1 MKCYSNISS
10 NISNYCDNN
19 KKNNNNNDNHSDDSN
34 NNNNNNYNDDS
45 NNNNNNNYSD
55 DSNNNNNNNYSD
67 DNSNKSIK
75 YIIAKLEN
83 EYKMQYYDIKKLLK
97 FCLKVDDKYLII
109 HNIDNL
115 DEKIVKQI
123 FIYAE
128 RIKSGIPIQYLINE
142 QDFMGQTFY
151 VNKNVLIPQPDT
163 EIVVQC
169 AINKIKELIDRK
181 VKAKN
186 IITDNIIDK
195 TIDKTTD
202 NTDINTNDL
211 IDENYT
217 NVERTIRSKK
227 IKILDLCTGSGAIGI
242 SIKKYFGESVDV
254 TLSDISKEALDVAKL
269 NAKNILITKKI
280 LNTKNI
286 SNTKKNLD
294 SSEEILNSSE
304 KNLNSSGKILSSS
317 DKIEKNYPIEN
328 SNEAEYDVNFVQSDM
343 FQNIKDNFDVIVS
356 NPPYIRS
363 KLIDELDEDVK
374 NEPHIALDGGSDGLR
389 FYKII
394 KSEINNFLNKDGYLI
409 LEIGYDQ
416 KEEVQKMFEN
426 SECIKDYA
434 GNDRVII
441 WKRWYNVYFNKG

>member
-1 MKCYSNISS
+1 
-10 NISNYCDNN
+10 
-19 KKNNNNNDNHSDDSN
+19 
-34 NNNNNNYNDDS
+34 
-45 NNNNNNNYSD
+45 
-55 DSNNNNNNNYSD
+55 
-67 DNSNKSIK
+67 
-75 YIIAKLEN
+75 
-83 EYKMQYYDIKKLLK
+83 MQYYDIKKLLK
-97 FCLKVDDKYLII
+97 FCLKVDNKYLII

-115 DEKIVKQI
+115 DAKIVKQI

-181 VKAKN
+181 EIATN
-186 IITDNIIDK
+186 ITTDNIIDK
-195 TIDKTTD
+195 TIDKTTYKI
-202 NTDINTNDL
+202 DINTNDL
-211 IDENYT
+211 MDGNYT

-254 TLSDISKEALDVAKL
+254 TLSDISKDALDVAKL
-269 NAKNILITKKI
+269 NAKNILSTKKI
-280 LNTKNI
+280 LNTKKVLN
-286 SNTKKNLD
+286 SLEKF
-294 SSEEILNSSE
+294 LNSSE
-304 KNLNSSGKILSSS
+304 KILNSSGKI
-317 DKIEKNYPIEN
+317 DKNYPIEN
-328 SNEAEYDVNFVQSDM
+328 SNESEYDVNFVQSDM
-343 FQNIKDNFDVIVS
+343 FHNIKDKFDLIVS

-374 NEPHIALDGGSDGLR
+374 NEPHIALDGGSDGLK

-441 WKRWYNVYFNKG
+441 WKR

>member
-1 MKCYSNISS
+1 MKCYIAIN
-10 NISNYCDNN
+10 
-19 KKNNNNNDNHSDDSN
+19 
-34 NNNNNNYNDDS
+34 
-45 NNNNNNNYSD
+45 
-55 DSNNNNNNNYSD
+55 
-67 DNSNKSIK
+67 

-109 HNIDNL
+109 HNNDNL

-169 AINKIKELIDRK
+169 AINKINELIDTK

-195 TIDKTTD
+195 TIDKTTYKI
-202 NTDINTNDL
+202 DINTNDL
-211 IDENYT
+211 IDEHYT
-217 NVERTIRSKK
+217 NVKRTIRSKK

-269 NAKNILITKKI
+269 NAKNILSTKKI
-280 LNTKNI
+280 LN
-286 SNTKKNLD
+286 
-294 SSEEILNSSE
+294 SSDKFLNSSE
-304 KNLNSSGKILSSS
+304 KILISSGKILSSS

-416 KEEVQKMFEN
+416 KEEVQKMFKN

-441 WKRWYNVYFNKG
+441 WKR

>member
-19 KKNNNNNDNHSDDSN
+19 KKNNNNNDNYSN
-34 NNNNNNYNDDS
+34 
-45 NNNNNNNYSD
+45 

-169 AINKIKELIDRK
+169 AINKIKELIDTK

-186 IITDNIIDK
+186 IITENIIDK
-195 TIDKTTD
+195 TTYKI
-202 NTDINTNDL
+202 DINTNDL
-211 IDENYT
+211 MDGNYT
-217 NVERTIRSKK
+217 NVERTIRNKK

-254 TLSDISKEALDVAKL
+254 TLSDISKDALDVAKL
-269 NAKNILITKKI
+269 NAKNILSTKKI

-286 SNTKKNLD
+286 SNTKKV
-294 SSEEILNSSE
+294 LNSSE
-304 KNLNSSGKILSSS
+304 KFLNSSEKILNSSGKI
-317 DKIEKNYPIEN
+317 DKNYPIEN

-374 NEPHIALDGGSDGLR
+374 NEPHIALDGGSDGLK

-394 KSEINNFLNKDGYLI
+394 KSEINNFLNIDGYLI

-434 GNDRVII
+434 GNDRVVI
-441 WKRWYNVYFNKG
+441 WKR

>member
-1 MKCYSNISS
+1 MKCYIAIN
-10 NISNYCDNN
+10 
-19 KKNNNNNDNHSDDSN
+19 
-34 NNNNNNYNDDS
+34 
-45 NNNNNNNYSD
+45 
-55 DSNNNNNNNYSD
+55 
-67 DNSNKSIK
+67 

-109 HNIDNL
+109 HNNDNL

-123 FIYAE
+123 FTYAE

-217 NVERTIRSKK
+217 NVERTIRKKK

-254 TLSDISKEALDVAKL
+254 TLSDISKDALDVAKL
-269 NAKNILITKKI
+269 NAKNILSTKKI
-280 LNTKNI
+280 LN
-286 SNTKKNLD
+286 
-294 SSEEILNSSE
+294 
-304 KNLNSSGKILSSS
+304 SS

-416 KEEVQKMFEN
+416 KEEVQKTFEN

-441 WKRWYNVYFNKG
+441 WKR

>member
-1 MKCYSNISS
+1 MKYYSNKSS
-10 NISNYCDNN
+10 DN
-19 KKNNNNNDNHSDDSN
+19 SDC
-34 NNNNNNYNDDS
+34 NNNNYNND
-45 NNNNNNNYSD
+45 NNNYS
-55 DSNNNNNNNYSD
+55 NNYNN
-67 DNSNKSIK
+67 DNSNNRDIA
-75 YIIAKLEN
+75 IREVIAKLEN

-109 HNIDNL
+109 HNNDNL

-123 FIYAE
+123 FTYAE

-254 TLSDISKEALDVAKL
+254 TLSDISKDALDVAKL
-269 NAKNILITKKI
+269 NAKNILSTKKI
-280 LNTKNI
+280 LN
-286 SNTKKNLD
+286 
-294 SSEEILNSSE
+294 SSDKFLNSSE
-304 KNLNSSGKILSSS
+304 KILISSGKILSSS

-374 NEPHIALDGGSDGLR
+374 NEPHIALDGGSDGLK

-416 KEEVQKMFEN
+416 KEEVQKMFKN

-441 WKRWYNVYFNKG
+441 WKR

>member
-1 MKCYSNISS
+1 MKCYIAIN
-10 NISNYCDNN
+10 
-19 KKNNNNNDNHSDDSN
+19 
-34 NNNNNNYNDDS
+34 
-45 NNNNNNNYSD
+45 
-55 DSNNNNNNNYSD
+55 
-67 DNSNKSIK
+67 

-109 HNIDNL
+109 HNNDNL

-169 AINKIKELIDRK
+169 AINKINELIDTK

-202 NTDINTNDL
+202 KKDINANDL

-217 NVERTIRSKK
+217 NVKKTIRRKK

-254 TLSDISKEALDVAKL
+254 TLSDISKDALDVAKL
-269 NAKNILITKKI
+269 NAKNILSTKK
-280 LNTKNI
+280 
-286 SNTKKNLD
+286 
-294 SSEEILNSSE
+294 ILNSSE
-304 KNLNSSGKILSSS
+304 KFLNSSRKILNSSGKILNSSGKS
-317 DKIEKNYPIEN
+317 EKNYPIEK

-374 NEPHIALDGGSDGLR
+374 NEPHIALDGGSDGLK

-416 KEEVQKMFEN
+416 KEEVQKMFKN

-441 WKRWYNVYFNKG
+441 WKR

>member
-1 MKCYSNISS
+1 MECYIAIN
-10 NISNYCDNN
+10 
-19 KKNNNNNDNHSDDSN
+19 
-34 NNNNNNYNDDS
+34 
-45 NNNNNNNYSD
+45 
-55 DSNNNNNNNYSD
+55 
-67 DNSNKSIK
+67 

-109 HNIDNL
+109 HNNDNL

-181 VKAKN
+181 EIATN
-186 IITDNIIDK
+186 ITTDK
-195 TIDKTTD
+195 TDK
-202 NTDINTNDL
+202 TDINTNDL
-211 IDENYT
+211 IDEHYT
-217 NVERTIRSKK
+217 NVKKTIRKKK

-254 TLSDISKEALDVAKL
+254 TLSDISKDALDVAKL
-269 NAKNILITKKI
+269 NAKNILSTKKI
-280 LNTKNI
+280 
-286 SNTKKNLD
+286 
-294 SSEEILNSSE
+294 
-304 KNLNSSGKILSSS
+304 LNSSGKILNSSGKS
-317 DKIEKNYPIEN
+317 EKNYPIEN

-441 WKRWYNVYFNKG
+441 WKR

>member
-1 MKCYSNISS
+1 MKYYSNKSS
-10 NISNYCDNN
+10 DN
-19 KKNNNNNDNHSDDSN
+19 SDC
-34 NNNNNNYNDDS
+34 NNNNYNND
-45 NNNNNNNYSD
+45 NNNYS
-55 DSNNNNNNNYSD
+55 NNYNN
-67 DNSNKSIK
+67 DNSNNRDIA
-75 YIIAKLEN
+75 IREVIAKLEN

-109 HNIDNL
+109 HNNDNL
-115 DEKIVKQI
+115 NEKIVKQI
-123 FIYAE
+123 FIFAE
-128 RIKSGIPIQYLINE
+128 RIKSGIPIQYIINE

-254 TLSDISKEALDVAKL
+254 TLSDISKDALDVAKL
-269 NAKNILITKKI
+269 NAKNILSTKKI
-280 LNTKNI
+280 LN
-286 SNTKKNLD
+286 
-294 SSEEILNSSE
+294 SSDKFLNSSE
-304 KNLNSSGKILSSS
+304 KILISSGKILSSS

-374 NEPHIALDGGSDGLR
+374 NEPHIALDGGSDGLK

-409 LEIGYDQ
+409 LEIGYEQ

-441 WKRWYNVYFNKG
+441 WKR

>member
-1 MKCYSNISS
+1 MESYSNISS
-10 NISNYCDNN
+10 NISDYCDNN
-19 KKNNNNNDNHSDDSN
+19 KKNNNNNDNYSNDSNNNNNNKYSDDSN
-34 NNNNNNYNDDS
+34 NNNNNNYNDD
-45 NNNNNNNYSD
+45 NN
-55 DSNNNNNNNYSD
+55 
-67 DNSNKSIK
+67 NKSIK

-109 HNIDNL
+109 HNNDNL

-128 RIKSGIPIQYLINE
+128 RIKSGIPIQYIINE

-169 AINKIKELIDRK
+169 AINKINELIDTK

-195 TIDKTTD
+195 TIDKTTYKI
-202 NTDINTNDL
+202 DINTNDL
-211 IDENYT
+211 IDEHYT
-217 NVERTIRSKK
+217 NVKRTIRSKK

-269 NAKNILITKKI
+269 NAKNILSTKKF

-286 SNTKKNLD
+286 SNTKKVLD
-294 SSEEILNSSE
+294 SSE
-304 KNLNSSGKILSSS
+304 KNLNSSG
-317 DKIEKNYPIEN
+317 KIEKNYPIEN

-343 FQNIKDNFDVIVS
+343 FHNIKDNFDVIVS

-363 KLIDELDEDVK
+363 KLIDEIDEDVK

-416 KEEVQKMFEN
+416 KEEVQKMLEN

-441 WKRWYNVYFNKG
+441 WKR

>member
-1 MKCYSNISS
+1 MEYYSNKSS
-10 NISNYCDNN
+10 DN
-19 KKNNNNNDNHSDDSN
+19 SDC
-34 NNNNNNYNDDS
+34 NNNNYNND
-45 NNNNNNNYSD
+45 NNNYS
-55 DSNNNNNNNYSD
+55 NNYNN
-67 DNSNKSIK
+67 DNSNNRDIA
-75 YIIAKLEN
+75 IREVIAKLEN

-109 HNIDNL
+109 HNNDNL

-123 FIYAE
+123 FTYAE

-202 NTDINTNDL
+202 KKDINANDL

-217 NVERTIRSKK
+217 NVKKTIRRKK

-254 TLSDISKEALDVAKL
+254 TLSDISKDALDVAKL
-269 NAKNILITKKI
+269 NAKNILSTKK
-280 LNTKNI
+280 
-286 SNTKKNLD
+286 
-294 SSEEILNSSE
+294 ILNSSE
-304 KNLNSSGKILSSS
+304 KFLNSSRKILNSSGKILNSSGKS
-317 DKIEKNYPIEN
+317 EKNYPIEK

-441 WKRWYNVYFNKG
+441 WKR

>member
-1 MKCYSNISS
+1 MECYIAIN
-10 NISNYCDNN
+10 
-19 KKNNNNNDNHSDDSN
+19 
-34 NNNNNNYNDDS
+34 
-45 NNNNNNNYSD
+45 
-55 DSNNNNNNNYSD
+55 
-67 DNSNKSIK
+67 

-109 HNIDNL
+109 HNNDNL

-181 VKAKN
+181 EIATN
-186 IITDNIIDK
+186 ITTDK
-195 TIDKTTD
+195 TDK
-202 NTDINTNDL
+202 TDINTNDL
-211 IDENYT
+211 IDEHYT
-217 NVERTIRSKK
+217 NVKKTIRKKK

-242 SIKKYFGESVDV
+242 SIKKNFGESVDV
-254 TLSDISKEALDVAKL
+254 TLSDISKDALDVAKL
-269 NAKNILITKKI
+269 NAKNILSTKKI
-280 LNTKNI
+280 LN
-286 SNTKKNLD
+286 
-294 SSEEILNSSE
+294 SSRKI
-304 KNLNSSGKILSSS
+304 LNSSGKILNSSGKS
-317 DKIEKNYPIEN
+317 EKNYPIEN

-441 WKRWYNVYFNKG
+441 WKR

>member
-1 MKCYSNISS
+1 MKCYIAIN
-10 NISNYCDNN
+10 
-19 KKNNNNNDNHSDDSN
+19 
-34 NNNNNNYNDDS
+34 
-45 NNNNNNNYSD
+45 
-55 DSNNNNNNNYSD
+55 
-67 DNSNKSIK
+67 

-109 HNIDNL
+109 HNNDNL

-181 VKAKN
+181 EIATN
-186 IITDNIIDK
+186 ITTDK
-195 TIDKTTD
+195 TDKK
-202 NTDINTNDL
+202 DINTNDL
-211 IDENYT
+211 IDEHYT
-217 NVERTIRSKK
+217 NVKKTIRKKK

-254 TLSDISKEALDVAKL
+254 TLSDISKDALDVAKL
-269 NAKNILITKKI
+269 NAKNILSTKKI
-280 LNTKNI
+280 LN
-286 SNTKKNLD
+286 
-294 SSEEILNSSE
+294 SSRKI
-304 KNLNSSGKILSSS
+304 LNSSGKILNSSGKS
-317 DKIEKNYPIEN
+317 EKNYPIEN

-441 WKRWYNVYFNKG
+441 WKR

>member
-1 MKCYSNISS
+1 MKCYIAIN
-10 NISNYCDNN
+10 
-19 KKNNNNNDNHSDDSN
+19 
-34 NNNNNNYNDDS
+34 
-45 NNNNNNNYSD
+45 
-55 DSNNNNNNNYSD
+55 
-67 DNSNKSIK
+67 

-109 HNIDNL
+109 HNNDNL

-123 FIYAE
+123 FTYAE

-169 AINKIKELIDRK
+169 AINKINELIDTK

-195 TIDKTTD
+195 TIDKTTY

-254 TLSDISKEALDVAKL
+254 TLSDISKDALDVAKL
-269 NAKNILITKKI
+269 NAKNILSTKKI
-280 LNTKNI
+280 LN
-286 SNTKKNLD
+286 
-294 SSEEILNSSE
+294 
-304 KNLNSSGKILSSS
+304 SS

-441 WKRWYNVYFNKG
+441 WKR

>member
-19 KKNNNNNDNHSDDSN
+19 KKNNNNNDNH
-34 NNNNNNYNDDS
+34 
-45 NNNNNNNYSD
+45 SD

-254 TLSDISKEALDVAKL
+254 TLSDISKDALDVAKL
-269 NAKNILITKKI
+269 NAKNILSTKKI
-280 LNTKNI
+280 LN
-286 SNTKKNLD
+286 
-294 SSEEILNSSE
+294 SSDKFLNSSE
-304 KNLNSSGKILSSS
+304 KILISSGKILSSS

-441 WKRWYNVYFNKG
+441 WKR

>member
-1 MKCYSNISS
+1 MKCYIAIN
-10 NISNYCDNN
+10 
-19 KKNNNNNDNHSDDSN
+19 
-34 NNNNNNYNDDS
+34 
-45 NNNNNNNYSD
+45 
-55 DSNNNNNNNYSD
+55 
-67 DNSNKSIK
+67 

-109 HNIDNL
+109 HNNDNL

-254 TLSDISKEALDVAKL
+254 TLSDISKDALDVAKL
-269 NAKNILITKKI
+269 NAKNILSTKKI
-280 LNTKNI
+280 LN
-286 SNTKKNLD
+286 
-294 SSEEILNSSE
+294 
-304 KNLNSSGKILSSS
+304 SS

-441 WKRWYNVYFNKG
+441 WKR

>member
-1 MKCYSNISS
+1 MKCYIAIN
-10 NISNYCDNN
+10 
-19 KKNNNNNDNHSDDSN
+19 
-34 NNNNNNYNDDS
+34 
-45 NNNNNNNYSD
+45 
-55 DSNNNNNNNYSD
+55 
-67 DNSNKSIK
+67 

-109 HNIDNL
+109 HNNDNL

-123 FIYAE
+123 FTYAE

-169 AINKIKELIDRK
+169 AINKIEELIDRK
-181 VKAKN
+181 EIVTN
-186 IITDNIIDK
+186 ITKDTTDKTDKIDK
-195 TIDKTTD
+195 K
-202 NTDINTNDL
+202 DINTNDL
-211 IDENYT
+211 IDEHYT
-217 NVERTIRSKK
+217 NVKKTIRKKK

-254 TLSDISKEALDVAKL
+254 TLSDISKDALDVAKL
-269 NAKNILITKKI
+269 NAKNILSTKK
-280 LNTKNI
+280 
-286 SNTKKNLD
+286 
-294 SSEEILNSSE
+294 ILNSSE
-304 KNLNSSGKILSSS
+304 KFLNSSRKILNSSGKILNSSGKS
-317 DKIEKNYPIEN
+317 EKNYPIEN

-441 WKRWYNVYFNKG
+441 WKR

>member
-1 MKCYSNISS
+1 MKCYIAIN
-10 NISNYCDNN
+10 
-19 KKNNNNNDNHSDDSN
+19 
-34 NNNNNNYNDDS
+34 
-45 NNNNNNNYSD
+45 
-55 DSNNNNNNNYSD
+55 
-67 DNSNKSIK
+67 

-109 HNIDNL
+109 HNNDNL

-123 FIYAE
+123 FTYAE

-254 TLSDISKEALDVAKL
+254 TLSDISKDALDVAKL
-269 NAKNILITKKI
+269 NAKNILSTKK
-280 LNTKNI
+280 
-286 SNTKKNLD
+286 
-294 SSEEILNSSE
+294 ILNSSE
-304 KNLNSSGKILSSS
+304 KFLNSSRKILNSSGKILNSSGKS
-317 DKIEKNYPIEN
+317 EKNYPIEK

-416 KEEVQKMFEN
+416 KEEVQKMFKN

-441 WKRWYNVYFNKG
+441 WKR

>member
-1 MKCYSNISS
+1 MKCYIAIN
-10 NISNYCDNN
+10 
-19 KKNNNNNDNHSDDSN
+19 
-34 NNNNNNYNDDS
+34 
-45 NNNNNNNYSD
+45 
-55 DSNNNNNNNYSD
+55 
-67 DNSNKSIK
+67 

-109 HNIDNL
+109 HNNDNL

-123 FIYAE
+123 FTYAE

-254 TLSDISKEALDVAKL
+254 TLSDISKDALDVAKL
-269 NAKNILITKKI
+269 NAKNILSTKKI
-280 LNTKNI
+280 LN
-286 SNTKKNLD
+286 
-294 SSEEILNSSE
+294 
-304 KNLNSSGKILSSS
+304 SS

-416 KEEVQKMFEN
+416 KEEVQKMFKN

-441 WKRWYNVYFNKG
+441 WKR

>member
-19 KKNNNNNDNHSDDSN
+19 KKNNNNNDNYSNDSN

-55 DSNNNNNNNYSD
+55 DNN
-67 DNSNKSIK
+67 NKSIK

-109 HNIDNL
+109 HNNDNL

-181 VKAKN
+181 EIATN
-186 IITDNIIDK
+186 ITTDTTDTTDKTDKIDK
-195 TIDKTTD
+195 K
-202 NTDINTNDL
+202 DINTNDL
-211 IDENYT
+211 IDEHYT
-217 NVERTIRSKK
+217 NVKKTIRKKK

-269 NAKNILITKKI
+269 NAKSILSTKKI
-280 LNTKNI
+280 
-286 SNTKKNLD
+286 
-294 SSEEILNSSE
+294 
-304 KNLNSSGKILSSS
+304 LNSSGKILNSSEKILSSS
-317 DKIEKNYPIEN
+317 GKILNSSERNLNSSGKIEKNYPIEN
-328 SNEAEYDVNFVQSDM
+328 SNEAEYDVYFVKSDM
-343 FQNIKDNFDVIVS
+343 FRNIKDNFDVIVS

-441 WKRWYNVYFNKG
+441 WKR

>member
-1 MKCYSNISS
+1 
-10 NISNYCDNN
+10 
-19 KKNNNNNDNHSDDSN
+19 
-34 NNNNNNYNDDS
+34 
-45 NNNNNNNYSD
+45 
-55 DSNNNNNNNYSD
+55 
-67 DNSNKSIK
+67 
-75 YIIAKLEN
+75 
-83 EYKMQYYDIKKLLK
+83 MQYYDIKKLLK
-97 FCLKVDDKYLII
+97 FCLKVDNKYLII

-115 DEKIVKQI
+115 DAKIVKQI

-169 AINKIKELIDRK
+169 AINKIKELIDTK

-186 IITDNIIDK
+186 IITENIIDK
-195 TIDKTTD
+195 TTYKI
-202 NTDINTNDL
+202 DINTNDL

-217 NVERTIRSKK
+217 NVEKTIRSKK

-254 TLSDISKEALDVAKL
+254 TLSDISKDALDVAKL
-269 NAKNILITKKI
+269 NAKNILSTKKI

-286 SNTKKNLD
+286 SNTKKV
-294 SSEEILNSSE
+294 LNSSE
-304 KNLNSSGKILSSS
+304 KFLNSSEKILNSSGKI
-317 DKIEKNYPIEN
+317 DKNYPIEN

-374 NEPHIALDGGSDGLR
+374 NEPHIALDGGSDGLK

-434 GNDRVII
+434 GNDRVVI
-441 WKRWYNVYFNKG
+441 WKR

>member
-1 MKCYSNISS
+1 MECYIAIN
-10 NISNYCDNN
+10 
-19 KKNNNNNDNHSDDSN
+19 
-34 NNNNNNYNDDS
+34 
-45 NNNNNNNYSD
+45 
-55 DSNNNNNNNYSD
+55 
-67 DNSNKSIK
+67 

-109 HNIDNL
+109 HNNDNL

-123 FIYAE
+123 FTYAE

-254 TLSDISKEALDVAKL
+254 TLSDISKDALDVAKL
-269 NAKNILITKKI
+269 NAKNILSTKKI
-280 LNTKNI
+280 LN
-286 SNTKKNLD
+286 
-294 SSEEILNSSE
+294 
-304 KNLNSSGKILSSS
+304 SS

-441 WKRWYNVYFNKG
+441 WKR

>member
-55 DSNNNNNNNYSD
+55 DNN
-67 DNSNKSIK
+67 NKSIK

-97 FCLKVDDKYLII
+97 SCLKVDDKYLII
-109 HNIDNL
+109 HNNDNL

-128 RIKSGIPIQYLINE
+128 RIKSGIPIQYIINE

-181 VKAKN
+181 EIATN
-186 IITDNIIDK
+186 ITTDTTDIDK
-195 TIDKTTD
+195 IDKK
-202 NTDINTNDL
+202 DINTNDL
-211 IDENYT
+211 IDEHYT
-217 NVERTIRSKK
+217 NVKKTIRKKK

-254 TLSDISKEALDVAKL
+254 TLSDISKDALDVAKL
-269 NAKNILITKKI
+269 NAKNILSTKK
-280 LNTKNI
+280 
-286 SNTKKNLD
+286 
-294 SSEEILNSSE
+294 ILNSSE
-304 KNLNSSGKILSSS
+304 KFLNSSRKILNSSGKILNSSGKILNSS

-441 WKRWYNVYFNKG
+441 WKR

>member
-1 MKCYSNISS
+1 MKCYIAIN
-10 NISNYCDNN
+10 
-19 KKNNNNNDNHSDDSN
+19 
-34 NNNNNNYNDDS
+34 
-45 NNNNNNNYSD
+45 
-55 DSNNNNNNNYSD
+55 
-67 DNSNKSIK
+67 

-109 HNIDNL
+109 HNNDNL

-181 VKAKN
+181 EIATN
-186 IITDNIIDK
+186 ITTDK
-195 TIDKTTD
+195 TDK
-202 NTDINTNDL
+202 TDINTNDL
-211 IDENYT
+211 IDEHYT
-217 NVERTIRSKK
+217 NVKKTIRKKK

-254 TLSDISKEALDVAKL
+254 TLSDISKDALDVAKL
-269 NAKNILITKKI
+269 NAKNILSTKKI
-280 LNTKNI
+280 LN
-286 SNTKKNLD
+286 
-294 SSEEILNSSE
+294 SSRKI
-304 KNLNSSGKILSSS
+304 LNSSGKILNSSGKS
-317 DKIEKNYPIEN
+317 EKNYPIEN

-441 WKRWYNVYFNKG
+441 WKR

>member
-10 NISNYCDNN
+10 NINNYCDNN
-19 KKNNNNNDNHSDDSN
+19 KKNNNNNDDYSDDS

-55 DSNNNNNNNYSD
+55 DSNNNNNNNYND
-67 DNSNKSIK
+67 DNNNKSIK

-97 FCLKVDDKYLII
+97 FCLKVDNKYLII

-115 DEKIVKQI
+115 DAKIVKQI

-181 VKAKN
+181 EIATN
-186 IITDNIIDK
+186 ITTDNIIDK
-195 TIDKTTD
+195 TIDKTTYKI
-202 NTDINTNDL
+202 DINTNDL
-211 IDENYT
+211 MDGNYT

-254 TLSDISKEALDVAKL
+254 TLSDISKDALDVAKL
-269 NAKNILITKKI
+269 NAKNILSTKKI
-280 LNTKNI
+280 LNTKKVLN
-286 SNTKKNLD
+286 SLEKF
-294 SSEEILNSSE
+294 LNSSE
-304 KNLNSSGKILSSS
+304 KILNSSGKI
-317 DKIEKNYPIEN
+317 DKNYPIEN
-328 SNEAEYDVNFVQSDM
+328 SNESEYDVNFVQSDM
-343 FQNIKDNFDVIVS
+343 FHNIKDKFDLIVS

-374 NEPHIALDGGSDGLR
+374 NEPHIALDGGSDGLK

-441 WKRWYNVYFNKG
+441 WKR

>member
-1 MKCYSNISS
+1 MKCYIAIN
-10 NISNYCDNN
+10 
-19 KKNNNNNDNHSDDSN
+19 
-34 NNNNNNYNDDS
+34 
-45 NNNNNNNYSD
+45 
-55 DSNNNNNNNYSD
+55 
-67 DNSNKSIK
+67 

-109 HNIDNL
+109 HNNDKID
-115 DEKIVKQI
+115 KGKQKQI
-123 FIYAE
+123 FLYANE
-128 RIKSGIPIQYLINE
+128 IKNGVPIQYVINE
-142 QDFMGQTFY
+142 QDFMGQAFY
-151 VNKNVLIPQPDT
+151 VNENVLIPQPDT
-163 EIVVQC
+163 EVVVQC
-169 AINKIKELIDRK
+169 AINKIKELM
-181 VKAKN
+181 
-186 IITDNIIDK
+186 
-195 TIDKTTD
+195 
-202 NTDINTNDL
+202 NTNNKN
-211 IDENYT
+211 EP
-217 NVERTIRSKK
+217 
-227 IKILDLCTGSGAIGI
+227 IKHNQIKVLDLCTGSGAIGI

-254 TLSDISKEALDVAKL
+254 TLSDISKDALDVAKL
-269 NAKNILITKKI
+269 NAKNILSTKKI
-280 LNTKNI
+280 LN
-286 SNTKKNLD
+286 
-294 SSEEILNSSE
+294 SSDKFLNSSE
-304 KNLNSSGKILSSS
+304 KILISSGKILSSS

-441 WKRWYNVYFNKG
+441 WKR

>member
-34 NNNNNNYNDDS
+34 NNNNNNYSDDSNNNNNNNYSDDS

-217 NVERTIRSKK
+217 NVERTIRNKK

-254 TLSDISKEALDVAKL
+254 TLSDISKDALDVAKL
-269 NAKNILITKKI
+269 NAKNILSTKKI

-286 SNTKKNLD
+286 SNTKKV
-294 SSEEILNSSE
+294 LNSSE
-304 KNLNSSGKILSSS
+304 KFLNSSEKILNSSGKI
-317 DKIEKNYPIEN
+317 DKNYPIEN

-343 FQNIKDNFDVIVS
+343 FHNIKDKFDLIVS

-374 NEPHIALDGGSDGLR
+374 NEPHIALDGGSDGLK

-441 WKRWYNVYFNKG
+441 WKR

>member
-1 MKCYSNISS
+1 MKCYIAIN
-10 NISNYCDNN
+10 
-19 KKNNNNNDNHSDDSN
+19 
-34 NNNNNNYNDDS
+34 
-45 NNNNNNNYSD
+45 
-55 DSNNNNNNNYSD
+55 
-67 DNSNKSIK
+67 

-109 HNIDNL
+109 HNNDNL

-181 VKAKN
+181 ETN
-186 IITDNIIDK
+186 ITTDK
-195 TIDKTTD
+195 TDK
-202 NTDINTNDL
+202 TDINTNDL
-211 IDENYT
+211 IDEHYT
-217 NVERTIRSKK
+217 NVKKTIRKKK

-254 TLSDISKEALDVAKL
+254 TLSDISKDALDVAKL
-269 NAKNILITKKI
+269 NAKNILSTKKI
-280 LNTKNI
+280 
-286 SNTKKNLD
+286 
-294 SSEEILNSSE
+294 
-304 KNLNSSGKILSSS
+304 LNSSGKILNSSG
-317 DKIEKNYPIEN
+317 KILNSSGKSEKNYPIEN

-441 WKRWYNVYFNKG
+441 WKR

>member
-1 MKCYSNISS
+1 MKCYIAIN
-10 NISNYCDNN
+10 
-19 KKNNNNNDNHSDDSN
+19 
-34 NNNNNNYNDDS
+34 
-45 NNNNNNNYSD
+45 
-55 DSNNNNNNNYSD
+55 
-67 DNSNKSIK
+67 

-109 HNIDNL
+109 HNNDNL

-123 FIYAE
+123 FTYAE

-217 NVERTIRSKK
+217 NVERTIRNKK

-254 TLSDISKEALDVAKL
+254 TLSDISKDALDVAKL
-269 NAKNILITKKI
+269 NAKNILSTKKI
-280 LNTKNI
+280 LN
-286 SNTKKNLD
+286 
-294 SSEEILNSSE
+294 
-304 KNLNSSGKILSSS
+304 SS

-441 WKRWYNVYFNKG
+441 WKR

>member
-1 MKCYSNISS
+1 MKCYIAIN
-10 NISNYCDNN
+10 
-19 KKNNNNNDNHSDDSN
+19 
-34 NNNNNNYNDDS
+34 
-45 NNNNNNNYSD
+45 
-55 DSNNNNNNNYSD
+55 
-67 DNSNKSIK
+67 

-109 HNIDNL
+109 HNNDNL

-123 FIYAE
+123 FTYAE

-254 TLSDISKEALDVAKL
+254 TLSDISKDALDVAKL
-269 NAKNILITKKI
+269 NAKNILSTKKI
-280 LNTKNI
+280 LN
-286 SNTKKNLD
+286 
-294 SSEEILNSSE
+294 
-304 KNLNSSGKILSSS
+304 SS

-441 WKRWYNVYFNKG
+441 WKR

>member
-1 MKCYSNISS
+1 MKCYIAIN
-10 NISNYCDNN
+10 
-19 KKNNNNNDNHSDDSN
+19 
-34 NNNNNNYNDDS
+34 
-45 NNNNNNNYSD
+45 
-55 DSNNNNNNNYSD
+55 
-67 DNSNKSIK
+67 

-109 HNIDNL
+109 HNNDNL

-123 FIYAE
+123 FTYAE

-254 TLSDISKEALDVAKL
+254 TLSDISKDALDVAKL
-269 NAKNILITKKI
+269 NAKNILSTKKI
-280 LNTKNI
+280 LN
-286 SNTKKNLD
+286 
-294 SSEEILNSSE
+294 
-304 KNLNSSGKILSSS
+304 SS
-317 DKIEKNYPIEN
+317 DK
-328 SNEAEYDVNFVQSDM
+328 EYDVNFVQSDM

-441 WKRWYNVYFNKG
+441 WKR

>member
-1 MKCYSNISS
+1 MKCYIAIN
-10 NISNYCDNN
+10 
-19 KKNNNNNDNHSDDSN
+19 
-34 NNNNNNYNDDS
+34 
-45 NNNNNNNYSD
+45 
-55 DSNNNNNNNYSD
+55 
-67 DNSNKSIK
+67 

-109 HNIDNL
+109 HNNDNL

-169 AINKIKELIDRK
+169 AINKINELIDTK

-202 NTDINTNDL
+202 KKDINANDL

-217 NVERTIRSKK
+217 NVKKTIRRKK

-254 TLSDISKEALDVAKL
+254 TLSDISKDALDVAKL
-269 NAKNILITKKI
+269 NAKNILSTKK
-280 LNTKNI
+280 
-286 SNTKKNLD
+286 
-294 SSEEILNSSE
+294 ILNSSE
-304 KNLNSSGKILSSS
+304 KFLNSSRKILNSSGKILNSSGKS
-317 DKIEKNYPIEN
+317 EKNYPIEK

-416 KEEVQKMFEN
+416 KEEVQKMFKN

-441 WKRWYNVYFNKG
+441 WKR

>member
-19 KKNNNNNDNHSDDSN
+19 KKNNNNNDNH
-34 NNNNNNYNDDS
+34 
-45 NNNNNNNYSD
+45 SD

-254 TLSDISKEALDVAKL
+254 TLSDISKDALDVAKL
-269 NAKNILITKKI
+269 NAKNILSNKNILSTKKI
-280 LNTKNI
+280 LNTKKVLN
-286 SNTKKNLD
+286 SLEKF
-294 SSEEILNSSE
+294 LNSSE
-304 KNLNSSGKILSSS
+304 KILNSSGKI
-317 DKIEKNYPIEN
+317 DKNYPIEN
-328 SNEAEYDVNFVQSDM
+328 SNESEYDVNFVQSDM
-343 FQNIKDNFDVIVS
+343 FHNIKDKFDLIVS

-374 NEPHIALDGGSDGLR
+374 NEPHIALDGGSDGLK

-434 GNDRVII
+434 GNDRVVI
-441 WKRWYNVYFNKG
+441 WKR